1 MLFSL
6 PALGAAFSGG
16 PLTRGDIGRMQGPM
30 ASFATDGALKVWLD
44 RFLTPLDDPG
54 SRLFYLNILAAA
66 LLAVFYLVVVLRAPL
81 GVRSDRATSFRRRLA
96 NALGFRRKYW
106 WNRSAKAD
114 YALYFLNS
122 VLKVLLFIPFL
133 DFGFRISQ
141 WTVNGLLAIG
151 GDFVELR
158 PSFGWLLAFTLASF
172 VFDDFLRF
180 FHHWLMHKV
189 PWLWPF
195 HVAHH
200 SARVLT
206 PMTLYRTHPVEAAM
220 AAVRNSI
227 SLGVAT
233 GVFLFLF
240 RGHFHVLTFFGVN
253 AFGQMFNFLGA
264 NLRHSQLPLGF
275 GSLEQVIISPAQHQ
289 IHHSRDERD
298 FDRNFGVSLAI
309 WDRLFGSLML
319 SGERTQALREGR
331 LRFGVRGASAFDLQ
345 KILLGPFVPSHS
357 PSRWGS
363 HLGFNAVSG
372 VLQEGKG
379 VDVGENPKQT
389 DSRPTDEIEPKGSS
403 SVKSNLKTNLKI
415 NLKSKLAVLSMLAV
429 GVSANAAHADLTI
442 YTDRPTA
449 RVQTVADEYT
459 QLTGEKVTIVEMA
472 YGDLVKRLN
481 AEGAASPADVLFV
494 KDLVYLAELANDG
507 RLQPMVST
515 VVDTEIAPQMKD
527 PKNLWTAVTIRG
539 RTLVYD
545 PSRVDAKELKGYED
559 LAEVKWAGRLC
570 VRTSKSAYNEAL
582 VAGLIE
588 VHGYLKAKDIV
599 DGWVQNLAADPMPN
613 DNAVLEAVAN
623 GTCDVGIT
631 NTYYLGAAI
640 AKNPAFPVR
649 AHFAD
654 QNSTGMF
661 GNGTG
666 AGVAVNSKQ
675 SAAATKFIE
684 LLLSEKHQ
692 LAMSAAHFDY
702 PAKMGLVPTTLVKDW
717 GTPKYNVA
725 NWTKVG
731 GRAAEARTIFSEV
744 NYK

>member
-1 MLFSL
+1 MSALADVAAQVPDALRALAFPVL
-6 PALGAAFSGG
+6 ALGM
-16 PLTRGDIGRMQGPM
+16 PNER
-30 ASFATDGALKVWLD
+30 VWWL
-44 RFLTPLDDPG
+44 
-54 SRLFYLNILAAA
+54 YLAVAA
-66 LLAVFYLVVVLRAPL
+66 LLALAVWAVKLRGRVSLRRFLFAREVWLHRSALLDYRLMALRALLDATLFAPFVVSSTALAFAVLAALTRWFGGGPFDGAPLWVVVTALTVATFAAEDLARYLVH
-81 GVRSDRATSFRRRLA
+81 RLSHRVP
-96 NALGFRRKYW
+96 ALW
-106 WNRSAKAD
+106 
-114 YALYFLNS
+114 
-122 VLKVLLFIPFL
+122 
-133 DFGFRISQ
+133 
-141 WTVNGLLAIG
+141 
-151 GDFVELR
+151 EL
-158 PSFGWLLAFTLASF
+158 
-172 VFDDFLRF
+172 
-180 FHHWLMHKV
+180 HKV
-189 PWLWPF
+189 
-195 HVAHH
+195 HH
-200 SARVLT
+200 SAEALT
-206 PMTLYRTHPVEAAM
+206 PFTVYRTHPLEGVLMRAG
-220 AAVRNSI
+220 AAVGI
-227 SLGVAT
+227 GLAVGGTAW
-233 GVFLFLF
+233 LF
-240 RGHFHVLTFFGVN
+240 RQGTTVWELAGVH
-253 AFGQMFNFLGA
+253 ALGFLWTSIGG
-264 NLRHSQLPLGF
+264 NLRHSHVWLSYGRA
-275 GSLEQVIISPAQHQ
+275 LEHVLISPAQHQ

-345 KILLGPFVPSHS
+345 QILLGPFVPSHS

-403 SVKSNLKTNLKI
+403 SVKSNLKI

-559 LAEVKWAGRLC
+559 LADVKWAGRIC

-717 GTPKYNVA
+717 GTPKYNDA

>member
-1 MLFSL
+1 MVSL
-6 PALGAAFSGG
+6 AA
-16 PLTRGDIGRMQGPM
+16 
-30 ASFATDGALKVWLD
+30 DGALKVWID

-54 SRLFYLNILAAA
+54 SRLFYLNIVAAA
-66 LLAVFYLVVVLRAPL
+66 VLAVVYLIWVVWTQAATSSGRPR
-81 GVRSDRATSFRRRLA
+81 GVRGDRAISFGRRLK
-96 NALGFRRKYW
+96 NALGLRRKYW

-122 VLKVLLFIPFL
+122 VLKVLIFIPFL

-141 WTVNGLLAIG
+141 WTVNGLLAVG
-151 GDFVELR
+151 GDFVDLK
-158 PSFGWLLAFTLASF
+158 PTFWWLLAFTFGSF
-172 VFDDFLRF
+172 VFDVFLRF

-206 PMTLYRTHPVEAAM
+206 PMTLYRTHPLEAAM

-264 NLRHSQLPLGF
+264 NLRHSQLPLRF
-275 GSLEQVIISPAQHQ
+275 GWLEHLLISPAQHQ
-289 IHHSRDERD
+289 IHHSSAERD

-309 WDRLFGSLML
+309 WDRAFGCLVL
-319 SGERTQALREGR
+319 SRERLDALRDGQI
-331 LRFGVRGASAFDLQ
+331 RFGVAGASAFDMRR
-345 KILLGPFVPSHS
+345 ILLQPFAPSHLA
-357 PSRWGS
+357 S

-372 VLQEGKG
+372 VLQEGKA
-379 VDVGENPKQT
+379 VDVEADSKETVERST
-389 DSRPTDEIEPKGSS
+389 DQNEIKGSS
-403 SVKSNLKTNLKI
+403 IVKSKV
-415 NLKSKLAVLSMLAV
+415 AVLSMLAV
-429 GVSANAAHADLTI
+429 GLFAHAAHADLTI

-459 QLTGEKVTIVEMA
+459 QLTGEKVTIVEMG
-472 YGDLVKRLN
+472 YGDIVKRLN
-481 AEGAASPADVLFV
+481 NEGAASPADVLFV

-527 PKNLWTAVTIRG
+527 PKNLWTAITIRG

-559 LAEVKWAGRLC
+559 LADLKWAGRLC

-588 VHGYLKAKDIV
+588 VHGFAKAKDVV

-692 LAMSAAHFDY
+692 LAMSASHFDY
-702 PAKMGLVPTTLVKDW
+702 PAKMGLVPTTLVKEW
-717 GTPKYNVA
+717 GTPKYNDA

-731 GRAAEARTIFSEV
+731 SRAAEARTLFSEV
-744 NYK
+744 DYK